1 VTRSVAAEPRRSEM
15 RPVVPAPAT
24 PADEGR
30 LTDLGPP
37 IDGLRVS
44 AYTVP
49 TDAPESD
56 GTIAW
61 DRTTI
66 VIVEPEAGGIRG
78 LGYSYA
84 DPTAA
89 RLIADNFSSIVLGR
103 NAFDISAIWSSL
115 VGAVRNIGRPG
126 IAATAISAVDNAL
139 WDLKARLLGVSLV
152 DLLGSAREA
161 IPVYGSGGFCSYSDE
176 RLASQL
182 GDWADDGFR
191 FVKMKIGR
199 EPSCDRGRVGVAR
212 KAIGADVELFVDA
225 NGAFD
230 RSGALATAAAMADRR
245 VTWFEEPV
253 SSDDVEGLR
262 FLRDRA
268 PAGMAIAAGEYG
280 WDQFHFRR
288 LLEAGAVDVLQ
299 ADATRCLGITG
310 FRMAAALCEAFNMP
324 LSSHCAPALHVA
336 LTCAARPAVHLEWF
350 HDHVRIEQMLFDGVP
365 VARGGVVSPDPRR
378 PGIGLELKTPDA
390 APYLDWASS

>member
-1 VTRSVAAEPRRSEM
+1 
-15 RPVVPAPAT
+15 VVPAPTT

-30 LTDLGPP
+30 PTDLGPP

-103 NAFDISAIWSSL
+103 NAFDIAAIWSSL

-126 IAATAISAVDNAL
+126 IAATAISAVDNAM

-161 IPVYGSGGFCSYSDE
+161 IPAYGSGGFCSY
-176 RLASQL
+176 
-182 GDWADDGFR
+182 GD
-191 FVKMKIGR
+191 GR
-199 EPSCDRGRVGVAR
+199 AVIDRT
-212 KAIGADVELFVDA
+212 K
-225 NGAFD
+225 
-230 RSGALATAAAMADRR
+230 
-245 VTWFEEPV
+245 P
-253 SSDDVEGLR
+253 
-262 FLRDRA
+262 
-268 PAGMAIAAGEYG
+268 
-280 WDQFHFRR
+280 
-288 LLEAGAVDVLQ
+288 
-299 ADATRCLGITG
+299 
-310 FRMAAALCEAFNMP
+310 
-324 LSSHCAPALHVA
+324 
-336 LTCAARPAVHLEWF
+336 
-350 HDHVRIEQMLFDGVP
+350 
-365 VARGGVVSPDPRR
+365 
-378 PGIGLELKTPDA
+378 A
-390 APYLDWASS
+390 APQGRRTPEGARS